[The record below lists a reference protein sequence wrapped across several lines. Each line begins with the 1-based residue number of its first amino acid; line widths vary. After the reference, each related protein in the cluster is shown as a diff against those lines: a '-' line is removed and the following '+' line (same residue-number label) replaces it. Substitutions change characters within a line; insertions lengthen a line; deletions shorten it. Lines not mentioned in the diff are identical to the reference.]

1 MKQYGFATRAIHVGQ
16 EADPLTGAVVPPLY
30 MTSTY
35 AQEAPGVHKG
45 YEYSRTDNPTRRAWE
60 RNIAALEEGTD
71 AIAFSSGMAAIDSVV
86 RLLQPGEHIVACA
99 DLYGGT
105 VRLFE
110 RVWKAYGIG
119 VSYAEESTP
128 DAIAAEF
135 TPQTRMLYL
144 ESPTNPLLQ
153 IADIAQLSALAHARN
168 AWVVV
173 DNTFAT
179 PYAQTPLTLGADLV
193 VHSTTKYLAGHS
205 DLIGG
210 VIVVRHAE
218 LAERLRF
225 LQNAVGA
232 IPSPFDCW
240 LCLRS
245 VKTLALRMQQ
255 HERNALAVAQLLAQH
270 PRVVRVHYPGLATH
284 PQHELARRQM
294 RNFGGV
300 LSVEF
305 PSEQHARAFL
315 QALRLF
321 TLAESLGGVESLACH
336 PATMTHASVPRERR
350 LRLGITDGLVR
361 LSCGIEETEDL
372 LADIEQALAAVERL

>member
-1 MKQYGFATRAIHVGQ
+1 MKPHGFATRAIHVGQ

-110 RVWKAYGIG
+110 RVWRAYGISI
-119 VSYAEESTP
+119 SYAEESTP

-153 IADIAQLSALAHARN
+153 IADIGQLSALAHARN

-210 VIVVRHAE
+210 VVVVRDGE
-218 LAERLRF
+218 LAQRLRF

-336 PATMTHASVPRERR
+336 PATMTHASLPRERR

-372 LADIEQALAAVERL
+372 LADIEQALAAVEHL

>member
-119 VSYAEESTP
+119 VSYAEENTP

-305 PSEQHARAFL
+305 PSEQHAHAFL

>member
-110 RVWKAYGIG
+110 RVWRAYGIS

-153 IADIAQLSALAHARN
+153 LADIGQLSALAHTHN

-210 VIVVRHAE
+210 VVVVRHAE

-336 PATMTHASVPRERR
+336 PATMTHASIPRERR

>member
-119 VSYAEESTP
+119 VSYVEESTP

-135 TPQTRMLYL
+135 TPKTRMLYL

>member
-1 MKQYGFATRAIHVGQ
+1 MKQYGFATRAIHVAQ

-110 RVWKAYGIG
+110 RVWRAYGIG
-119 VSYAEESTP
+119 VSYAEENTP

-153 IADIAQLSALAHARN
+153 IADIGQLSALAHAHN

-210 VIVVRHAE
+210 VVVVRHAE

-255 HERNALAVAQLLAQH
+255 HERNALAVAQLLVQH

-305 PSEQHARAFL
+305 PSQQHARAFL
-315 QALRLF
+315 QALQLF

>member
-110 RVWKAYGIG
+110 RVWRAYGIS

-153 IADIAQLSALAHARN
+153 LADIGQLSALAHTHN

-210 VIVVRHAE
+210 VVVVRHAE

>member
-1 MKQYGFATRAIHVGQ
+1 
-16 EADPLTGAVVPPLY
+16 
-30 MTSTY
+30 
-35 AQEAPGVHKG
+35 
-45 YEYSRTDNPTRRAWE
+45 
-60 RNIAALEEGTD
+60 
-71 AIAFSSGMAAIDSVV
+71 
-86 RLLQPGEHIVACA
+86 
-99 DLYGGT
+99 
-105 VRLFE
+105 
-110 RVWKAYGIG
+110 
-119 VSYAEESTP
+119 
-128 DAIAAEF
+128 
-135 TPQTRMLYL
+135 MLYL

>member
-110 RVWKAYGIG
+110 RVWRAYGIS

-153 IADIAQLSALAHARN
+153 LADIGQLSALAHAHN

-210 VIVVRHAE
+210 VVVVRHAE